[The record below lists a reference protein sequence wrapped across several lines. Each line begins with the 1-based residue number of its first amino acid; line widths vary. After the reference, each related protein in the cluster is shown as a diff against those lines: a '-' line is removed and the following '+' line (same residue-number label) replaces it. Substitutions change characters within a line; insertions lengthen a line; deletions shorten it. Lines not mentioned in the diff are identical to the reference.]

1 MARNVKRSGYTL
13 IELLLVLVII
23 GVISAIAIPSFMG
36 QRHRAR
42 SIGDAQA
49 NSQVMQMQLESLK
62 ADQGIYG
69 AVGAYN
75 WYAATGADANMLALL
90 PNFTPKSKMN
100 FNLAITGTGTA
111 AGLTY
116 LITVSDTTI
125 AGSPN
130 IYIINQSGTVTL
142 SI

>member
-1 MARNVKRSGYTL
+1 MSHRNKSILGFTL
-13 IELLLVLVII
+13 IELLLVLAII
-23 GVISAIAIPSFMG
+23 GIISAIAIPAFIG

-49 NSQVMQMQLESLK
+49 NCQVMRMQLESLK

-69 AVGAYN
+69 AAGTYGWLV
-75 WYAATGADANMLALL
+75 TGGDASGPTLL
-90 PNFTPKSKMN
+90 PNFTPQTRMN
-100 FNLAITGTGTA
+100 FSLVINAG
-111 AGLTY
+111 GLTY

-125 AGSPN
+125 TGGPA
-130 IYIINQSGTVTL
+130 IYKIDQSGTVSL